1 MQNSYSSQLNSAEI
15 RKRALQR
22 ALTHF
27 FLMLVSLT
35 MITPF
40 VWMVLSS
47 FKSDGEMMAIP
58 MRWLP
63 TVWRTN
69 NYVTTFNMAPWGRY
83 LVNTLVITGS
93 SVLLQLLVASMAAY
107 AFARLQF
114 KLRNLLFVIYLSTM
128 MLPYQV
134 TMVPSF
140 IIIKNFGWI
149 DNHLSLIVPNAFS
162 VFGVF
167 MLRQFFLSI
176 PTELEEAARIDG
188 CGHLRLFW
196 EIIMKNSKPAL
207 ATLTL
212 FIFKGVWNEFL
223 RPMLYLNKQELWTMS
238 LGLSKFQGNYV
249 SMWSN
254 LMCGAVVTVIPV
266 IIVFMFTQR
275 YFIEGI
281 VASGIKG

>member
-1 MQNSYSSQLNSAEI
+1 MQNSYSSQLNSAEV

-63 TVWRTN
+63 TVWRTD

-176 PTELEEAARIDG
+176 PPSLRRQPASTAA
-188 CGHLRLFW
+188 
-196 EIIMKNSKPAL
+196 
-207 ATLTL
+207 AT
-212 FIFKGVWNEFL
+212 
-223 RPMLYLNKQELWTMS
+223 
-238 LGLSKFQGNYV
+238 
-249 SMWSN
+249 
-254 LMCGAVVTVIPV
+254 
-266 IIVFMFTQR
+266 
-275 YFIEGI
+275 
-281 VASGIKG
+281 

>member
-1 MQNSYSSQLNSAEI
+1 MQNSYSSQLNSAEV

-63 TVWRTN
+63 TVWRTD

>member
-1 MQNSYSSQLNSAEI
+1 MQYHYSAKLNAAEL
-15 RKRALQR
+15 RKRKLQR
-22 ALTHF
+22 LATHV

-40 VWMVLSS
+40 IWMVLSS

-63 TVWRTN
+63 TVWRTE

-83 LVNTLVITGS
+83 LFNTLVITGS

-107 AFARLQF
+107 AFSRLHF
-114 KLRNLLFVIYLSTM
+114 KLRNILFLIYLSTM

-134 TMVPSF
+134 TMIPSF
-140 IIIKNFGWI
+140 IIIKNLGWI

-188 CGHLRLFW
+188 CGHLRMYW

-212 FIFKGVWNEFL
+212 FIFMGVWNEFL

-238 LGLSKFQGNYV
+238 LGLSKFKGNYV

-266 IIVFMFTQR
+266 IIVFLFTQR
-275 YFIEGI
+275 FFIEGI

>member
-63 TVWRTN
+63 TVWRTD

-114 KLRNLLFVIYLSTM
+114 KLRNLLFIIYLSTM

>member
-1 MQNSYSSQLNSAEI
+1 MQPSYTSQFNASQV

-22 ALTHF
+22 GATHV

-63 TVWRTN
+63 SIWRTE
-69 NYVTTFNMAPWGRY
+69 NYVTTFSMAPWGRY
-83 LVNTLVITGS
+83 LINTLVITGS

-114 KLRNLLFVIYLSTM
+114 RLRNILFVIYLSTM

-140 IIIKNFGWI
+140 IIIKNLGWI
-149 DNHLSLIVPNAFS
+149 DNHLSLIIPNAFS

-188 CGHLRLFW
+188 CGHLRLYY

-212 FIFKGVWNEFL
+212 FIFMGVWNEFL

-238 LGLSKFQGNYV
+238 LGLSKFRGNYV

-266 IIVFMFTQR
+266 IVVFMFTQR

>member
-1 MQNSYSSQLNSAEI
+1 MQNSYSSQLNSAEV

-63 TVWRTN
+63 TVWRTD

-114 KLRNLLFVIYLSTM
+114 KLRNLLFIIYLSTM